1 MTGGLGRVS
10 STDWVQRESPACA
23 AVLVSIENGGVPVSA
38 ERLVVVGGGPAALEA
53 VRAYR
58 EAGAGGD
65 VVLVSA
71 DEYLPYNRPPLS
83 KDFLRGES
91 EEDALPLE
99 DGDFYRRHDIEV
111 RLQTR
116 AQALD
121 TARRIVTLSE
131 GEPLSYGWCI
141 LATGASPKPLPVP
154 GAEDPGVRYLRSR
167 RQARELRAAAAAA
180 RSAVVVG
187 SGFIGCESAASLARR
202 GLAVTLVSME
212 DSPQATRL
220 GDAASQVLRAWLE
233 DDGVSLRLGAK
244 VEAIE
249 DGRVRLA
256 DEASAEG
263 ELILVAGGVEP
274 ETGIAAEGGL
284 ALEDGRIKVDEHMH
298 SSVAGVLA
306 AGDVAFAFNGAAG
319 RHLAVE
325 HWGEALAMG
334 QVAGQTAA
342 GAEASW
348 AEVPGFWSVIGDRTL
363 KYAAWG
369 DGFDD
374 ASLVDHGGGAFT
386 VWYFQE
392 GVTVGVL
399 THDADHDYE
408 HGRRLI
414 EQRQPTPQLPH
425 HA

>member
-1 MTGGLGRVS
+1 VS
-10 STDWVQRESPACA
+10 VDNS
-23 AVLVSIENGGVPVSA
+23 GVPVTA

-53 VRAYR
+53 ARAYR
-58 EAGAGGD
+58 EGSADGE

-91 EEDALPLE
+91 EEGGLPLE
-99 DGDFYRRHDIEV
+99 DGDFYRDHDIEV

-121 TARRIVTLSE
+121 TGRQVVTLSD
-131 GEPLSYGWCI
+131 GETLSYGRCI

-154 GAEDPGVRYLRSR
+154 GAEGSGVRYLRSR
-167 RQARELRAAAAAA
+167 HQARELRGAAAAA

-187 SGFIGCESAASLARR
+187 SGFIGCEAAASLARR

-212 DSPQATRL
+212 DGPQVARL
-220 GDAASQVLRAWLE
+220 GDVASQVLRAWLE
-233 DDGVSLRLGAK
+233 DDGVSLRLGVG

-249 DGRVRLA
+249 GGRVRLA
-256 DEASAEG
+256 GETSAEG
-263 ELILVAGGVEP
+263 DLILVAGGVEP
-274 ETGIAAEGGL
+274 EVGIAAEAGL
-284 ALEDGRIKVDEHMH
+284 ALSAGRIQVDEHMRT
-298 SSVAGVLA
+298 SVASVLA
-306 AGDVAFAFNGAAG
+306 AGDVAFAFNAAAG
-319 RHLAVE
+319 RRLAVE

-334 QVAGQTAA
+334 RVAGLTAA
-342 GAEASW
+342 GAGASW
-348 AEVPGFWSVIGDRTL
+348 AEVPGFWSTIGDRTL

-386 VWYFQE
+386 VWYSQE

-399 THDADHDYE
+399 THDADDDYE
-408 HGRRLI
+408 RGRRLI
-414 EQRQPTPQLPH
+414 EHRQPTPQLPRRT
-425 HA
+425 

>member
-1 MTGGLGRVS
+1 VT
-10 STDWVQRESPACA
+10 
-23 AVLVSIENGGVPVSA
+23 A

-53 VRAYR
+53 ARSYR
-58 EAGAGGD
+58 EAGADGE
-65 VVLVSA
+65 VVLVSG
-71 DEYLPYNRPPLS
+71 DDYLPYNRPPLS

-91 EEDALPLE
+91 HEDALPLE
-99 DGDFYRRHDIEV
+99 DGDFYRQHGIEV
-111 RLQTR
+111 RLRTWAR
-116 AQALD
+116 ALD
-121 TARRIVTLSE
+121 TVSRTVTLSD
-131 GEPLSYGWCI
+131 GRTLSYGWCI

-154 GAEDPGVRYLRSR
+154 GGEGSGVRYLRSR
-167 RQARELRAAAAAA
+167 QQAAQLRAAAAAA

-187 SGFIGCESAASLARR
+187 SGFIGCEAAASLARR

-212 DSPQATRL
+212 DGPQAARL
-220 GDAASQVLRAWLE
+220 GDAASQLLREWLE
-233 DDGVSLRLGAK
+233 EEGVSLRLGAQ

-256 DEASAEG
+256 GQASAEG
-263 ELILVAGGVEP
+263 DLVLVAGGVEP
-274 ETGIAAEGGL
+274 EADIAGEAGL
-284 ALEDGRIKVDEHMH
+284 ALETGRIQVDDRMR
-298 SSVAGVLA
+298 SSAAGVLA
-306 AGDVAFAFNGAAG
+306 AGDVAFAFNAAAG

-334 QVAGQTAA
+334 RVAGQTAA

-348 AEVPGFWSVIGDRTL
+348 AEVPGFWSTIGDRTL

-374 ASLVDHGGGAFT
+374 ASLIDHGGGAFT
-386 VWYFQE
+386 VWYSRE

-408 HGRRLI
+408 RGQRLI
-414 EQRQPTPQLPH
+414 EQRRPMPT
-425 HA
+425 

>member
-1 MTGGLGRVS
+1 
-10 STDWVQRESPACA
+10 
-23 AVLVSIENGGVPVSA
+23 VSIEIGGAPVTA

-58 EAGAGGD
+58 EGCAGGE

-91 EEDALPLE
+91 EEDVLPLE
-99 DGDFYRRHDIEV
+99 DEDFYRHHHIEV

-121 TARRIVTLSE
+121 PGRRVVTLSD
-131 GEPLSYGWCI
+131 GETLSYGWCI

-154 GAEDPGVRYLRSR
+154 GAKGSGVRYLRSR
-167 RQARELRAAAAAA
+167 QQARELRGAAAAA
-180 RSAVVVG
+180 RSAVVIG
-187 SGFIGCESAASLARR
+187 SGFIGCEAAASLARR

-212 DSPQATRL
+212 DGPQAARL
-220 GDAASQVLRAWLE
+220 GDVASQVLRAWLE
-233 DDGVSLRLGAK
+233 DDGVSLRLGVE

-249 DGRVRLA
+249 GGRVHLA
-256 DEASAEG
+256 GETSADG

-274 ETGIAAEGGL
+274 EVGIAAEAGL
-284 ALEDGRIKVDEHMH
+284 ALEAGRIQVDEHMR
-298 SSVAGVLA
+298 SSVASVLA
-306 AGDVAFAFNGAAG
+306 AGDAALAFNAAAG
-319 RHLAVE
+319 RRLAVE

-334 QVAGQTAA
+334 RVAGQTAA
-342 GAEASW
+342 GADASW
-348 AEVPGFWSVIGDRTL
+348 AEVPGFWSTIGDRTL

-386 VWYFQE
+386 VWYSRE
-392 GVTVGVL
+392 GVAVGVL
-399 THDADHDYE
+399 THDADYDYE
-408 HGRRLI
+408 RGGRLI

-425 HA
+425 RP

>member
-1 MTGGLGRVS
+1 VT
-10 STDWVQRESPACA
+10 
-23 AVLVSIENGGVPVSA
+23 A

-58 EAGAGGD
+58 EAGADGE
-65 VVLVSA
+65 VVLLSG

-91 EEDALPLE
+91 QEDILPLE
-99 DGDFYRRHDIEV
+99 DGDFYRRHGIEV
-111 RLQTR
+111 RLRTR

-121 TARRIVTLSE
+121 TGRRVVTLS
-131 GEPLSYGWCI
+131 GGQTLSYGWCI

-154 GAEDPGVRYLRSR
+154 GAEGPGVRYLRSR
-167 RQARELRAAAAAA
+167 HQARELRDAAAAA

-187 SGFIGCESAASLARR
+187 SGFIGCEAAASLARR

-212 DSPQATRL
+212 DLPQAARL
-220 GDAASQVLRAWLE
+220 GDAASQVLQGWLE
-233 DDGVSLRLGAK
+233 DEGVSLRLGAQ

-249 DGRVRLA
+249 GSSVRLA
-256 DEASAEG
+256 GETSAEG
-263 ELILVAGGVEP
+263 DLLLVAGGVEP
-274 ETGIAAEGGL
+274 EAGIAAEAGL
-284 ALEDGRIKVDEHMH
+284 ALQAGRIQVDEQMR
-298 SSVAGVLA
+298 SSAANILA
-306 AGDVAFAFNGAAG
+306 AGDVAFAFNAAAG

-334 QVAGQTAA
+334 QVAGRTAA

-348 AEVPGFWSVIGDRTL
+348 AEVPGFWSTIGDRTL

-386 VWYFQE
+386 VWYSQE
-392 GVTVGVL
+392 GATVGVL
-399 THDADHDYE
+399 THDADRDYE
-408 HGRRLI
+408 RGRRLV
-414 EQRQPTPQLPH
+414 EQRQPVPSGQVT
-425 HA
+425 AEG

>member
-1 MTGGLGRVS
+1 LT
-10 STDWVQRESPACA
+10 T
-23 AVLVSIENGGVPVSA
+23 
-38 ERLVVVGGGPAALEA
+38 ERLVIVGGGPTALEA
-53 VRAYR
+53 ARAYR
-58 EAGAGGD
+58 QAGADGE

-71 DEYLPYNRPPLS
+71 DDYLPYNRPPLS

-91 EEDALPLE
+91 EEDILPLE
-99 DGDFYRRHDIEV
+99 DGGFYRRHDIQV
-111 RLQTR
+111 RLGTR

-121 TARRIVTLSE
+121 TGRRVVTLSD
-131 GEPLSYGWCI
+131 GQALSYGWCL

-154 GAEDPGVRYLRSR
+154 VAEDSGVRYLRSR
-167 RQARELRAAAAAA
+167 HQARELREAAAAA

-187 SGFIGCESAASLARR
+187 SGFIGCEAAASLARR
-202 GLAVTLVSME
+202 GLHVTLVSME
-212 DSPQATRL
+212 DGPQAARL

-233 DDGVSLRLGAK
+233 EDGISLRLGVE

-249 DGRVRLA
+249 PGQVRLTG
-256 DEASAEG
+256 DSSAEG
-263 ELILVAGGVEP
+263 DLLLVAGGVEP
-274 ETGIAAEGGL
+274 EAGL
-284 ALEDGRIKVDEHMH
+284 AAAAGLATESGRVQVDAHMR
-298 SSVAGVLA
+298 SSIARVLA
-306 AGDVAFAFNGAAG
+306 AGDVAFAFNAAAG

-342 GAEASW
+342 GVEASW
-348 AEVPGFWSVIGDRTL
+348 AEVPGFWSTIGDRTL

-369 DGFDD
+369 DGFDN
-374 ASLVDHGGGAFT
+374 AVPVDHGAGAFT
-386 VWYFQE
+386 IWYSQE

-414 EQRQPTPQLPH
+414 EQRQPPPSTAHAHRLKPAWTGPQHPPL
-425 HA
+425 A

>member
-1 MTGGLGRVS
+1 MT
-10 STDWVQRESPACA
+10 
-23 AVLVSIENGGVPVSA
+23 A

-53 VRAYR
+53 ARAYR
-58 EAGAGGD
+58 EAGADGE

-99 DGDFYRRHDIEV
+99 DGGFYRRHEIEV
-111 RLQTR
+111 RLGTR

-121 TARRIVTLSE
+121 TGRRVVALSGDETL
-131 GEPLSYGWCI
+131 GYGWCI

-154 GAEDPGVRYLRSR
+154 GAESSGVFYLRSR
-167 RQARELRAAAAAA
+167 RQARQLREAAAAA

-187 SGFIGCESAASLARR
+187 SGFIGCEAAASLARR

-212 DSPQATRL
+212 DGPQAARL
-220 GDAASQVLRAWLE
+220 GEAASQVLRAWLE
-233 DDGVSLRLGAK
+233 DDGVSLRLGAQ

-249 DGRVRLA
+249 GGRVRLA
-256 DEASAEG
+256 GQTSAEG
-263 ELILVAGGVEP
+263 DLLLVAGGVEP
-274 ETGIAAEGGL
+274 EVSIAAGAGL
-284 ALEDGRIKVDEHMH
+284 AVEAGRVQVDAHMR
-298 SSVAGVLA
+298 SSAARVLA
-306 AGDVAFAFNGAAG
+306 AGDAAFAFNAAAG

-334 QVAGQTAA
+334 RVAGQTAA
-342 GAEASW
+342 GADASW
-348 AEVPGFWSVIGDRTL
+348 AEVPGFWSTIGDRTL

-369 DGFDD
+369 DGFDH
-374 ASLVDHGGGAFT
+374 AGLVEHDGGAFT
-386 VWYFQE
+386 VWYSQQ

-399 THDADHDYE
+399 THEADHDYE
-408 HGRRLI
+408 HGQRLI
-414 EQRQPTPQLPH
+414 EQRQPVAGAAPGTTPGPGREG
-425 HA
+425 

>member
-1 MTGGLGRVS
+1 MVT
-10 STDWVQRESPACA
+10 
-23 AVLVSIENGGVPVSA
+23 A
-38 ERLVVVGGGPAALEA
+38 EQRLVVVGGGPAALEA

-58 EAGAGGD
+58 QAGGGGD
-65 VVLVSA
+65 VVLVSG
-71 DEYLPYNRPPLS
+71 DEHLPYNRPPLS

-99 DGDFYRRHDIEV
+99 DGGFYRHHGVEV
-111 RLQTR
+111 RLRTR

-121 TARRIVTLSE
+121 PARRVLTLAG
-131 GEPLSYGWCI
+131 GETLGYDWCL
-141 LATGASPKPLPVP
+141 LATGAAPKPLPVP
-154 GAEDPGVRYLRSR
+154 GAEGSSVYYLRSR
-167 RQARELRAAAAAA
+167 QQAKRLRDAAAAA

-187 SGFIGCESAASLARR
+187 SGFIGCEAAASLARR

-212 DSPQATRL
+212 DTPQAARL
-220 GDAASQVLRAWLE
+220 GEAAGQVLREWLE
-233 DDGVSLRLGAK
+233 GEGVSLRLGAE

-249 DGRVRLA
+249 DGQVRLA
-256 DEASAEG
+256 GAASAEG
-263 ELILVAGGVEP
+263 DVLLVAGGVEP
-274 ETGIAAEGGL
+274 EAGIAADAGL
-284 ALEDGRIKVDEHMH
+284 AVTDGRVRVDEHMR
-298 SSVAGVLA
+298 SSDARILA
-306 AGDVAFAFNGAAG
+306 AGDVAFAFNAAAG

-348 AEVPGFWSVIGDRTL
+348 AEVPGFWSTVGDRTL

-369 DGFDD
+369 DGFGE
-374 ASLVDHGGGAFT
+374 ASLIDHGGGAFT
-386 VWYFQE
+386 VWYSRE

-408 HGRRLI
+408 RGQQLI
-414 EQRQPTPQLPH
+414 EQRRPAPV
-425 HA
+425 

>member
-1 MTGGLGRVS
+1 MT
-10 STDWVQRESPACA
+10 
-23 AVLVSIENGGVPVSA
+23 A

-58 EAGAGGD
+58 EGGAGGD

-71 DEYLPYNRPPLS
+71 DEHLPYNRPPLS

-99 DGDFYRRHDIEV
+99 DGGFYRRHGIEV
-111 RLQTR
+111 RLGTR

-121 TARRIVTLSE
+121 TGRRVVTLCD
-131 GEPLSYGWCI
+131 GETLSYGWCI
-141 LATGASPKPLPVP
+141 LATGACPKPLPVP
-154 GAEDPGVRYLRSR
+154 GAEGSGVRYLRSR
-167 RQARELRAAAAAA
+167 RQARELREAAASA

-187 SGFIGCESAASLARR
+187 SGFIGCEAAASLARR

-212 DSPQATRL
+212 DGPQAARL
-220 GDAASQVLRAWLE
+220 GEAVSGVLRAWLE
-233 DDGVSLRLGAK
+233 DDGVSLRLGVE

-249 DGRVRLA
+249 AGRVRLA
-256 DEASAEG
+256 GQASAEG
-263 ELILVAGGVEP
+263 DLLLVAGGVEP
-274 ETGIAAEGGL
+274 EAGIAAGAGL
-284 ALEDGRIKVDEHMH
+284 AVEAGRVQVDAHMR
-298 SSVAGVLA
+298 SSAAGVLA
-306 AGDVAFAFNGAAG
+306 AGDVAFAFNAAAG

-342 GAEASW
+342 GLEASW
-348 AEVPGFWSVIGDRTL
+348 AEVPGFWSTIGDRTL

-374 ASLVDHGGGAFT
+374 TSLVDHGGGAFT
-386 VWYFQE
+386 VWYSHQ
-392 GVTVGVL
+392 GVTAGVL

-408 HGRRLI
+408 RGRRLI
-414 EQRQPTPQLPH
+414 EQRQPAPGGTRPSTG
-425 HA
+425 

>member
-1 MTGGLGRVS
+1 MT
-10 STDWVQRESPACA
+10 
-23 AVLVSIENGGVPVSA
+23 A

-53 VRAYR
+53 ARAYR
-58 EAGAGGD
+58 EKGADGE

-91 EEDALPLE
+91 EEDVLGLE
-99 DGDFYRRHDIEV
+99 DGSFYRHHDIEV
-111 RLQTR
+111 RLETR
-116 AQALD
+116 AQELD
-121 TARRIVTLSE
+121 TGRRVVGLSD
-131 GEPLSYGWCI
+131 GEALSYGRCI
-141 LATGASPKPLPVP
+141 LATGARPKPLPVP
-154 GAEDPGVRYLRSR
+154 GAEGPDVRYLRSR
-167 RQARELRAAAAAA
+167 HQAKELRKAAAAA

-187 SGFIGCESAASLARR
+187 SGFIGCEAAASLARR

-212 DSPQATRL
+212 DGPQAARL
-220 GDAASQVLRAWLE
+220 GDAASQVLRTWLE
-233 DDGVSLRLGAK
+233 EDGVSLRLGVE

-249 DGRVRLA
+249 GGRVRLA
-256 DEASAEG
+256 GETSAEG
-263 ELILVAGGVEP
+263 DLLLVAGGVEP
-274 ETGIAAEGGL
+274 EAGIAAEAGL
-284 ALEDGRIKVDEHMH
+284 AVEAGRVQVNAHMR
-298 SSVAGVLA
+298 SSVASVLA
-306 AGDVAFAFNGAAG
+306 AGDVAFAFNASAG

-348 AEVPGFWSVIGDRTL
+348 AEVPGFWSAIGDRTL

-386 VWYFQE
+386 VWYSQE

-399 THDADHDYE
+399 THDADRDYE
-408 HGRRLI
+408 RGRRLI
-414 EQRQPTPQLPH
+414 ELHQPAPGAARPPMG
-425 HA
+425 

>member
-1 MTGGLGRVS
+1 VT
-10 STDWVQRESPACA
+10 
-23 AVLVSIENGGVPVSA
+23 A

-53 VRAYR
+53 ARAYR
-58 EAGAGGD
+58 QAGADGE

-71 DEYLPYNRPPLS
+71 DEHVPYNRPPLS

-91 EEDALPLE
+91 AEDDLPLE

-111 RLQTR
+111 RLRTR

-121 TARRIVTLSE
+121 TGRRVVVLAN
-131 GEPLSYGWCI
+131 GETVGYGSCI

-154 GAEDPGVRYLRSR
+154 GAEGSGVYYLRSR
-167 RQARELRAAAAAA
+167 HQAIALREAAAVA

-187 SGFIGCESAASLARR
+187 SGFIGCEAAASLARR

-212 DSPQATRL
+212 DGPQAARL
-220 GDAASQVLRAWLE
+220 GDAASQILRAWLE
-233 DDGVSLRLGAK
+233 DAGVSLRLGAE
-244 VEAIE
+244 VESIE
-249 DGRVRLA
+249 AGRVRLA
-256 DEASAEG
+256 GETSAEG
-263 ELILVAGGVEP
+263 DLLLVAGGVEP
-274 ETGIAAEGGL
+274 EAGIAAEAGL
-284 ALEDGRIKVDEHMH
+284 VVEAGRVQVDAHMR
-298 SSVAGVLA
+298 SSVGNVLA
-306 AGDVAFAFNGAAG
+306 AGDVAFAFNAAAA

-334 QVAGQTAA
+334 RVAGQTAA

-348 AEVPGFWSVIGDRTL
+348 AEVPGFWSTVGDRTL

-369 DGFDD
+369 DGFED

-386 VWYFQE
+386 VWYSQD

-408 HGRRLI
+408 RGRRLI
-414 EQRQPTPQLPH
+414 EQRQPPPGV
-425 HA
+425 APPWMG

>member
-1 MTGGLGRVS
+1 VS
-10 STDWVQRESPACA
+10 P
-23 AVLVSIENGGVPVSA
+23 

-53 VRAYR
+53 ARAYR
-58 EAGAGGD
+58 QEGADGE
-65 VVLVSA
+65 VVLVSG
-71 DEYLPYNRPPLS
+71 DEHLPYNRPPLS

-99 DGDFYRRHDIEV
+99 DEDFYRQHDIDV
-111 RLQTR
+111 RLRTR

-121 TARRIVTLSE
+121 TDHRVVTLSD
-131 GEPLSYGWCI
+131 GETLGYGCCI

-154 GAEDPGVRYLRSR
+154 GAEGSGVRYLRSR
-167 RQARELRAAAAAA
+167 QQARQLRAAAAAA

-187 SGFIGCESAASLARR
+187 SGFIGCEAAASLARR

-212 DSPQATRL
+212 DNPQAARL
-220 GDAASQVLRAWLE
+220 GDAASKILRAWLE
-233 DDGVSLRLGAK
+233 DDGVSLRLGAE
-244 VEAIE
+244 VEAI
-249 DGRVRLA
+249 DGSRVLLA
-256 DEASAEG
+256 REASAEG
-263 ELILVAGGVEP
+263 DLLLVAGGVQP
-274 ETGIAAEGGL
+274 EVGLAAEAGL
-284 ALEDGRIKVDEHMH
+284 AVEAGRVQVDAHMR
-298 SSVAGVLA
+298 SSVASVLA
-306 AGDVAFAFNGAAG
+306 AGDVAFAFNAAAG

-334 QVAGQTAA
+334 RVAGQTAA

-348 AEVPGFWSVIGDRTL
+348 AEVPGFWSTIGDRTI

-369 DGFDD
+369 DGFDT
-374 ASLVDHGGGAFT
+374 ASLLDHGGGAFT
-386 VWYFQE
+386 VWYSQD

-414 EQRQPTPQLPH
+414 EQRQPAEQITRS
-425 HA
+425 

>member
-1 MTGGLGRVS
+1 MSV
-10 STDWVQRESPACA
+10 
-23 AVLVSIENGGVPVSA
+23 ENSGAPVTA

-58 EAGAGGD
+58 DGGADGE
-65 VVLVSA
+65 VVLVSG

-91 EEDALPLE
+91 QEDDLPLE
-99 DGDFYRRHDIEV
+99 DGDFYRHHDIEV
-111 RLQTR
+111 RLRTR
-116 AQALD
+116 AQVLD
-121 TARRIVTLSE
+121 TERRTVILSD
-131 GEPLSYGWCI
+131 GETLSYGWCI

-154 GAEDPGVRYLRSR
+154 GAEGPGVRYLRSL
-167 RQARELRAAAAAA
+167 RQAKELRGAAAGA

-187 SGFIGCESAASLARR
+187 SGFIGCEAAASLARR

-212 DSPQATRL
+212 DSPQAARL
-220 GDAASQVLRAWLE
+220 GDAASQILRAWLTG
-233 DDGVSLRLGAK
+233 DGISLRLGAQ

-249 DGRVRLA
+249 GGRVHLA
-256 DEASAEG
+256 GETSAEG
-263 ELILVAGGVEP
+263 DLLLVAGGVEP
-274 ETGIAAEGGL
+274 EAGIAAEAGL
-284 ALEDGRIKVDEHMH
+284 ALEAGRIQVDEHMRT
-298 SSVAGVLA
+298 SAASVLA
-306 AGDVAFAFNGAAG
+306 AGDVAFAFNAAAG

-348 AEVPGFWSVIGDRTL
+348 AEVPGFWSAIGDRTL

-386 VWYFQE
+386 VWYSRE

-399 THDADHDYE
+399 THEADHDYE
-408 HGRRLI
+408 RGRHLI
-414 EQRQPTPQLPH
+414 EQRQPTPHRPPRGLR
-425 HA
+425 